1 MNRITYLIIF
11 FVLLAVGCT
20 NDGRTNKSLVEIDS
34 LLGKGMVDSAYNC
47 LQAIPQKD
55 LRTTDDS
62 AYYYLLDTQSKYRLY
77 KPIETTKDIE
87 FSIRVYSKGTESSDK
102 LASAYYYKEYGFIR
116 SWKNKGK
123 RNRFKEGGIY
133 IKKIQRPCI
142 EA

>member
-62 AYYYLLDTQSKYRLY
+62 AYYYLLDTLIIVGRSKLVTVLSTFGIYTNGEFYVLRRFYRL
-77 KPIETTKDIE
+77 
-87 FSIRVYSKGTESSDK
+87 V
-102 LASAYYYKEYGFIR
+102 
-116 SWKNKGK
+116 
-123 RNRFKEGGIY
+123 
-133 IKKIQRPCI
+133 
-142 EA
+142 

>member
-34 LLGKGMVDSAYNC
+34 LLGKGLVDSAYNC

-87 FSIRVYSKGTESSDK
+87 FSIRVYSKGTENSDK
-102 LASAYYYKEYGFIR
+102 LASAYYYKSMASYDLGRIRESVIDLKKAEFI
-116 SWKNKGK
+116 S
-123 RNRFKEGGIY
+123 RNPKTLH
-133 IKKIQRPCI
+133 
-142 EA
+142 